1 MSGNACRRSA
11 AESRRRRA
19 QRLQSRTPRRFPPPW
34 LRPPQAGSRSRD
46 SAPRPRDGAASGVA
60 ARASATLPVQHPP
73 RWTQPGSNRRPSR
86 CQRDALPAELWALGT
101 PQSSDTASRLDSKPM
116 SHESAELLLRGYHA
130 VVDGDFEAMAGMLDP
145 DVEWLPAGQSE
156 AIVISRDRVLEVVAD
171 RAAENYHVVVD
182 RAIGLADRVVVSM
195 RFSRIELDPS
205 DERPLQSRRSYLLG
219 RWAAVV
225 HMRDGRVVR
234 VEEHPHLESALEA
247 AGLEAE

>member
-1 MSGNACRRSA
+1 
-11 AESRRRRA
+11 
-19 QRLQSRTPRRFPPPW
+19 
-34 LRPPQAGSRSRD
+34 
-46 SAPRPRDGAASGVA
+46 
-60 ARASATLPVQHPP
+60 
-73 RWTQPGSNRRPSR
+73 
-86 CQRDALPAELWALGT
+86 
-101 PQSSDTASRLDSKPM
+101 M

-130 VVDGDFEAMAGMLDP
+130 FVDGDFEAMAGMLDP
-145 DVEWLPAGQSE
+145 DVEWVPAGQSE